1 MSKKKEMYA
10 PLTRWQYFTKTLY
23 HDPSKTQ
30 EFEYD
35 GVIYLKSQELQ
46 DIEERN
52 ARVNWV
58 LLLVLC
64 AMFLTAIKWQNIV
77 VIAVGMVVIVAGEL
91 FRCGV
96 EVGKDVTIA
105 QLRQEGFRGFYVA
118 VGLQSGGRLNIPGD
132 DAQGVTA
139 GIDFMRRVNGGQETK
154 LEGRVVVIGGG
165 NIAADVARTAVRC
178 GAESVDLYCLE
189 SYDDM
194 PMGPEDR
201 GECERDGITIHA
213 GWGQTEIVTENGHA
227 AGIRFRK
234 CLRVKND
241 QGRFAPEFDDNDTCQ
256 AQCAAVLYCIG
267 QKVDWRQLLTG
278 TAVTFNPNGI

>member
-77 VIAVGMVVIVAGEL
+77 VIVAGEL
-91 FRCGV
+91 FRMSRLP
-96 EVGKDVTIA
+96 KDIKAHLTD
-105 QLRQEGFRGFYVA
+105 
-118 VGLQSGGRLNIPGD
+118 SG
-132 DAQGVTA
+132 
-139 GIDFMRRVNGGQETK
+139 RRK
-154 LEGRVVVIGGG
+154 L
-165 NIAADVARTAVRC
+165 
-178 GAESVDLYCLE
+178 
-189 SYDDM
+189 
-194 PMGPEDR
+194 
-201 GECERDGITIHA
+201 
-213 GWGQTEIVTENGHA
+213 
-227 AGIRFRK
+227 
-234 CLRVKND
+234 
-241 QGRFAPEFDDNDTCQ
+241 
-256 AQCAAVLYCIG
+256 
-267 QKVDWRQLLTG
+267 
-278 TAVTFNPNGI
+278 

>member
-1 MSKKKEMYA
+1 MGRKRERVT

-91 FRCGV
+91 FRMSRLP
-96 EVGKDVTIA
+96 KDIKAHLTD
-105 QLRQEGFRGFYVA
+105 
-118 VGLQSGGRLNIPGD
+118 SG
-132 DAQGVTA
+132 
-139 GIDFMRRVNGGQETK
+139 RRK
-154 LEGRVVVIGGG
+154 L
-165 NIAADVARTAVRC
+165 
-178 GAESVDLYCLE
+178 
-189 SYDDM
+189 
-194 PMGPEDR
+194 
-201 GECERDGITIHA
+201 
-213 GWGQTEIVTENGHA
+213 
-227 AGIRFRK
+227 
-234 CLRVKND
+234 
-241 QGRFAPEFDDNDTCQ
+241 
-256 AQCAAVLYCIG
+256 
-267 QKVDWRQLLTG
+267 
-278 TAVTFNPNGI
+278 

>member
-1 MSKKKEMYA
+1 MSSVPREAMV

-91 FRCGV
+91 FRMSRLP
-96 EVGKDVTIA
+96 KDIKAHLTD
-105 QLRQEGFRGFYVA
+105 
-118 VGLQSGGRLNIPGD
+118 SG
-132 DAQGVTA
+132 
-139 GIDFMRRVNGGQETK
+139 RRK
-154 LEGRVVVIGGG
+154 L
-165 NIAADVARTAVRC
+165 
-178 GAESVDLYCLE
+178 
-189 SYDDM
+189 
-194 PMGPEDR
+194 
-201 GECERDGITIHA
+201 
-213 GWGQTEIVTENGHA
+213 
-227 AGIRFRK
+227 
-234 CLRVKND
+234 
-241 QGRFAPEFDDNDTCQ
+241 
-256 AQCAAVLYCIG
+256 
-267 QKVDWRQLLTG
+267 
-278 TAVTFNPNGI
+278 

>member
-1 MSKKKEMYA
+1 MGRKRERVV

-91 FRCGV
+91 FRMSRLP
-96 EVGKDVTIA
+96 KDIKAHLTD
-105 QLRQEGFRGFYVA
+105 
-118 VGLQSGGRLNIPGD
+118 SG
-132 DAQGVTA
+132 
-139 GIDFMRRVNGGQETK
+139 RRK
-154 LEGRVVVIGGG
+154 L
-165 NIAADVARTAVRC
+165 
-178 GAESVDLYCLE
+178 
-189 SYDDM
+189 
-194 PMGPEDR
+194 
-201 GECERDGITIHA
+201 
-213 GWGQTEIVTENGHA
+213 
-227 AGIRFRK
+227 
-234 CLRVKND
+234 
-241 QGRFAPEFDDNDTCQ
+241 
-256 AQCAAVLYCIG
+256 
-267 QKVDWRQLLTG
+267 
-278 TAVTFNPNGI
+278 

>member
-1 MSKKKEMYA
+1 MGRKRERVV

-91 FRCGV
+91 YRMSRLP
-96 EVGKDVTIA
+96 KDIKAHLTD
-105 QLRQEGFRGFYVA
+105 
-118 VGLQSGGRLNIPGD
+118 SG
-132 DAQGVTA
+132 
-139 GIDFMRRVNGGQETK
+139 RRK
-154 LEGRVVVIGGG
+154 R
-165 NIAADVARTAVRC
+165 
-178 GAESVDLYCLE
+178 
-189 SYDDM
+189 
-194 PMGPEDR
+194 
-201 GECERDGITIHA
+201 
-213 GWGQTEIVTENGHA
+213 
-227 AGIRFRK
+227 
-234 CLRVKND
+234 
-241 QGRFAPEFDDNDTCQ
+241 
-256 AQCAAVLYCIG
+256 
-267 QKVDWRQLLTG
+267 
-278 TAVTFNPNGI
+278 

>member
-23 HDPSKTQ
+23 HDPSRTN

-91 FRCGV
+91 FRMSRLPKDIKAHLIPDGGSCDGDEDHRPHSHGAAG
-96 EVGKDVTIA
+96 EVRRAPAERPGA
-105 QLRQEGFRGFYVA
+105 PAAG
-118 VGLQSGGRLNIPGD
+118 PGD
-132 DAQGVTA
+132 
-139 GIDFMRRVNGGQETK
+139 
-154 LEGRVVVIGGG
+154 L
-165 NIAADVARTAVRC
+165 
-178 GAESVDLYCLE
+178 
-189 SYDDM
+189 
-194 PMGPEDR
+194 
-201 GECERDGITIHA
+201 
-213 GWGQTEIVTENGHA
+213 
-227 AGIRFRK
+227 
-234 CLRVKND
+234 
-241 QGRFAPEFDDNDTCQ
+241 
-256 AQCAAVLYCIG
+256 
-267 QKVDWRQLLTG
+267 
-278 TAVTFNPNGI
+278 

>member
-1 MSKKKEMYA
+1 MGKKKEQYC

-91 FRCGV
+91 FRMSRLP
-96 EVGKDVTIA
+96 KNIKAHLTD
-105 QLRQEGFRGFYVA
+105 
-118 VGLQSGGRLNIPGD
+118 SG
-132 DAQGVTA
+132 
-139 GIDFMRRVNGGQETK
+139 RRKPFLCSPDMLPT
-154 LEGRVVVIGGG
+154 
-165 NIAADVARTAVRC
+165 
-178 GAESVDLYCLE
+178 ESL
-189 SYDDM
+189 S
-194 PMGPEDR
+194 
-201 GECERDGITIHA
+201 
-213 GWGQTEIVTENGHA
+213 
-227 AGIRFRK
+227 
-234 CLRVKND
+234 
-241 QGRFAPEFDDNDTCQ
+241 
-256 AQCAAVLYCIG
+256 
-267 QKVDWRQLLTG
+267 
-278 TAVTFNPNGI
+278 

>member
-77 VIAVGMVVIVAGEL
+77 VIVAGEL
-91 FRCGV
+91 YRMSRLP
-96 EVGKDVTIA
+96 KDIKAHLTD
-105 QLRQEGFRGFYVA
+105 
-118 VGLQSGGRLNIPGD
+118 SG
-132 DAQGVTA
+132 
-139 GIDFMRRVNGGQETK
+139 RRK
-154 LEGRVVVIGGG
+154 R
-165 NIAADVARTAVRC
+165 
-178 GAESVDLYCLE
+178 
-189 SYDDM
+189 
-194 PMGPEDR
+194 
-201 GECERDGITIHA
+201 
-213 GWGQTEIVTENGHA
+213 
-227 AGIRFRK
+227 
-234 CLRVKND
+234 
-241 QGRFAPEFDDNDTCQ
+241 
-256 AQCAAVLYCIG
+256 
-267 QKVDWRQLLTG
+267 
-278 TAVTFNPNGI
+278 